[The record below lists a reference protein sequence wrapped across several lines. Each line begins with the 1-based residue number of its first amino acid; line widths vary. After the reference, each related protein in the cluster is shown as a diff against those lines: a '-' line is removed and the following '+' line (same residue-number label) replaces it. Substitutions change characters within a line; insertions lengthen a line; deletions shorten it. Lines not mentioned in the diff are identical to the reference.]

1 MFFCEEIKTFNNIR
15 YYALVVN
22 LDRQYNVLIMNIN
35 NNATNVKRELL
46 VRIAKLQLEGEL
58 DSRKINK
65 IPTEMRPAGTAP
77 VGCCI
82 YHDRELLRM
91 RILARMGISV
101 ENYNDLNDLDDYARE
116 ALERKSPT
124 WPMITVLHEAC
135 NGCVKQNF
143 MVTNACQGC
152 FARPCM
158 MNCPKTAIH
167 IVHHA
172 HIDAEKCIHCGLCEQ
187 NCPYHAII
195 KITVPCEA
203 ACPVGAISKGEDGH
217 EVIDFHKCIYCGKCM
232 QECPFG
238 AMMDKSQLVD
248 VIKHIMNGKK
258 VSVMYA
264 PSIASQFRCSAG
276 QLENGF
282 KQLGFTTVYEVA
294 QGADITADR
303 EAAEFSERMKR
314 GDKLMTTS
322 CCSAYVRAV
331 HIHVPDLDPCV
342 SETRSPMHYAAEIAK
357 KDDPECVTV
366 FVGPCLAKRREGFDD
381 EFVDYVITAEELSA
395 FFEAKG
401 IDVTKLEPV
410 KKDDLPTSSGR
421 NFARSGGVAEAV
433 RCRLED
439 PSILRLDV
447 INGLNKDGMKKLRYY
462 GDIQAG
468 RVEAKESD
476 GNLVEVM
483 SCEGGCIAGPCV
495 VQKVNVANM
504 QLDKYVK
511 EGK

>member
-1 MFFCEEIKTFNNIR
+1 
-15 YYALVVN
+15 
-22 LDRQYNVLIMNIN
+22 MNIN

-46 VRIAKLQLEGEL
+46 VRIAKLQLEGKL
-58 DSRKINK
+58 DSREINK
-65 IPTEMRPAGTAP
+65 IPIIMKPNGENPI
-77 VGCCI
+77 GCCVF
-82 YHDRELLRM
+82 HDRELLKM

-101 ENYNDLNDLDDYARE
+101 ENYNDLNELDDYAKE
-116 ALERKSPT
+116 ALAREKPT

-158 MNCPKTAIH
+158 VNCPKKAIH

-172 HIDAEKCIHCGLCEQ
+172 HIDASKCIHCGICEQ

-195 KITVPCEA
+195 RITVPCEA

-248 VIKHIMNGKK
+248 VIKHIMQGKQ
-258 VSVMYA
+258 VVALYA
-264 PSIASQFRCSAG
+264 PSIASQFKASVG
-276 QLENGF
+276 QLERGF
-282 KQLGFTTVYEVA
+282 LQLGFDKIIEVA
-294 QGADITADR
+294 VGADITAEK
-303 EAAEFSERMKR
+303 EAQEFEERMER

-342 SETRSPMHYAAEIAK
+342 SETRSPMHYTAQLAK
-357 KDDPECVTV
+357 KLYPNCITV
-366 FVGPCLAKRREGFDD
+366 FIGPCLAKRREGFDD
-381 EFVDYVITAEELSA
+381 ENVDYVISAEELGA
-395 FFEAKG
+395 FFEAKQ
-401 IDVTKLEPV
+401 INLLNLEALEKEDKP
-410 KKDDLPTSSGR
+410 SSSAR
-421 NFARSGGVAEAV
+421 KFARTGGVAEAV
-433 RCRLED
+433 K
-439 PSILRLDV
+439 LRLKNPDILKLDI
-447 INGLNKDGMKKLRYY
+447 INGLDKEGMKKLKKY
-462 GDIQAG
+462 GDINAG
-468 RVEAKESD
+468 KITADENT

-483 SCEGGCIAGPCV
+483 SCEGGCVAGPCV
-495 VQKVNVANM
+495 ISKINIANI

-511 EGK
+511 EAEKK

>member
-1 MFFCEEIKTFNNIR
+1 
-15 YYALVVN
+15 
-22 LDRQYNVLIMNIN
+22 MNIN
-35 NNATNVKRELL
+35 NNASNVKRELL

-65 IPTEMRPAGTAP
+65 IPTEMRPANSQP
-77 VGCCI
+77 IGCCI

-91 RILARMGISV
+91 RLIARMGISV

-116 ALERKSPT
+116 ALERQSPT

-158 MNCPKTAIH
+158 MNCPKKAIH

-172 HIDAEKCIHCGLCEQ
+172 HIDADKCIHCGLCEQ

-232 QECPFG
+232 TECPFG

-248 VIKHIMNGKK
+248 VIKHIMNGRK

-264 PSIASQFRCSAG
+264 PSIASQFKCSAG
-276 QLENGF
+276 QLEKGF
-282 KQLGFTTVYEVA
+282 EQLGFTTIYEVA
-294 QGADITADR
+294 AGADITADR
-303 EAAEFSERMKR
+303 EAVEFTERMKR

-342 SETRSPMHYAAEIAK
+342 SETRSPMHYAAELAK
-357 KDDPECVTV
+357 KNDPECVTV

-401 IDVTKLEPV
+401 IEVAKLEAI
-410 KKDDLPTSSGR
+410 KKEDVPTASGR
-421 NFARSGGVAEAV
+421 AFARTGGVAEAV
-433 RCRLED
+433 RCRLAD
-439 PSILRLDV
+439 PSILKLDV
-447 INGLNKDGMKKLRYY
+447 INGLNKEGMKKLRYY

-468 RVEAKESD
+468 RVEAKEGD

-483 SCEGGCIAGPCV
+483 SCEGGCVAGPCV
-495 VQKVNVANM
+495 VQKLNLANV

-511 EGK
+511 EGASK

>member
-1 MFFCEEIKTFNNIR
+1 M
-15 YYALVVN
+15 L
-22 LDRQYNVLIMNIN
+22 NIN
-35 NNATNVKRELL
+35 NNAANVKHELL
-46 VRIAKLQLEGEL
+46 VRIAKLQLSGKL
-58 DSRKINK
+58 DSREVNR
-65 IPTEMRPAGTAP
+65 IPIQMKPAGSMP
-77 VGCCI
+77 IGCCLF
-82 YHDRELLRM
+82 HDRELLKM

-101 ENYNDLNDLDDYARE
+101 ENYNEDHELDEYAKE
-116 ALERKSPT
+116 ALERKKPT
-124 WPMITVLHEAC
+124 WPMITVLNEAC

-158 MNCPKTAIH
+158 MNCPKKAIH

-217 EVIDFHKCIYCGKCM
+217 EIIDFHKCIYCGKCM
-232 QECPFG
+232 QSCPFG

-258 VSVMYA
+258 VVALFA
-264 PSIASQFRCSAG
+264 PAIASQFKCEPA
-276 QLENGF
+276 QLYTAFKKSGF
-282 KQLGFTTVYEVA
+282 SKIIEVA
-294 QGADITADR
+294 KGADITAEK
-303 EAAEFSERMKR
+303 EAKEFEERMAR

-342 SETRSPMHYAAEIAK
+342 SETRSPMHYTAELAK
-357 KDDPECVTV
+357 QEDPDCVTV
-366 FVGPCLAKRREGFDD
+366 FIGPCLAKRREGFDD
-381 EFVDYVITAEELSA
+381 EFVDYVISAEELSA
-395 FFEAKG
+395 FFDAQDIVPAKQEKTE
-401 IDVTKLEPV
+401 IENKAS
-410 KKDDLPTSSGR
+410 SSGR
-421 NFARSGGVAEAV
+421 NFARTGGVAEAV
-433 RCRLED
+433 K
-439 PSILRLDV
+439 LRLLNPEKLKFDV
-447 INGLNKDGMKKLRYY
+447 INGLDKNGMKKLKMY
-462 GDIQAG
+462 GDINAG
-468 RVEAKESD
+468 RIEAPETA

-483 SCEGGCIAGPCV
+483 SCEGGCVAGPCV
-495 VQKVNVANM
+495 ITKVNVANV

-511 EGK
+511 DSNVE

>member
-1 MFFCEEIKTFNNIR
+1 M
-15 YYALVVN
+15 L
-22 LDRQYNVLIMNIN
+22 NIN
-35 NNATNVKRELL
+35 NNAANVKHELL
-46 VRIAKLQLEGEL
+46 VRIAKLQLSGKL
-58 DSRKINK
+58 DSREVNR
-65 IPTEMRPAGTAP
+65 IPIQMKPAGSMP
-77 VGCCI
+77 IGCCLF
-82 YHDRELLRM
+82 HDRELLKM

-101 ENYNDLNDLDDYARE
+101 ENYNEDHELDEYAKE
-116 ALERKSPT
+116 ALERKKPT
-124 WPMITVLHEAC
+124 WPMITVLNEAC

-158 MNCPKTAIH
+158 MNCPKKAIH

-217 EVIDFHKCIYCGKCM
+217 EIIDFHKCIYCGKCM
-232 QECPFG
+232 QSCPFG

-258 VSVMYA
+258 VVALFA
-264 PSIASQFRCSAG
+264 PAIASQFKCEPA
-276 QLENGF
+276 QLYTAF
-282 KQLGFTTVYEVA
+282 KKLGFSKIIEVA
-294 QGADITADR
+294 KGADITAEK
-303 EAAEFSERMKR
+303 EAKEFEERMAR

-342 SETRSPMHYAAEIAK
+342 SETRSPMHYTAELAK
-357 KDDPECVTV
+357 QEDPDCVTV
-366 FVGPCLAKRREGFDD
+366 FIGPCLAKRREGFDD
-381 EFVDYVITAEELSA
+381 EFVDYVISAEELSA
-395 FFEAKG
+395 FFDAQDIVPAKQEKTE
-401 IDVTKLEPV
+401 IENKAS
-410 KKDDLPTSSGR
+410 SSGR
-421 NFARSGGVAEAV
+421 NFARTGGVAEAV
-433 RCRLED
+433 K
-439 PSILRLDV
+439 LRLSNPEKLKFDV
-447 INGLNKDGMKKLRYY
+447 INGLDKNGMKKLKMY
-462 GDIQAG
+462 GDINAG
-468 RVEAKESD
+468 RIEAPETA

-483 SCEGGCIAGPCV
+483 SCEGGCVAGPCV
-495 VQKVNVANM
+495 ITKVNVAKI

-511 EGK
+511 DSNVE